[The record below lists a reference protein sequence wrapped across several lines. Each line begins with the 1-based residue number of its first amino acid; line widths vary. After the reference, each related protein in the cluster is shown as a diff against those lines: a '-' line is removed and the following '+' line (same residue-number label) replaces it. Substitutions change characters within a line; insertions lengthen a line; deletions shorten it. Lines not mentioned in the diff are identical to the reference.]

1 MSLQRIAR
9 RYAKALLATA
19 LQREA
24 ADTVEQDLAYLV
36 RVTGE
41 SADLRM
47 LFRSPVIEASKKK
60 DIVKEIFASTIS
72 ELTLDFLGLLMDK
85 GREADLLGV
94 AQEYLAQ
101 YDAHRGVLRITVTSA
116 VALSESMQA
125 DVADAVG
132 RRTGKKIVATYSV
145 DPKLLAGVSVRVG
158 DMILDSSLHHQLD
171 LLRLRLSGG
180 DHAPS
185 MN

>member
-19 LQREA
+19 LQRES
-24 ADTVEQDLAYLV
+24 ADKVEQDLTYLV

-47 LFRSPVIEASKKK
+47 LFRSPVIEASRKKE
-60 DIVKEIFASTIS
+60 IIKEIFGGSITD
-72 ELTLDFLGLLMDK
+72 LTMDFLGLLMDK
-85 GREADLLGV
+85 GREADIIGV
-94 AQEYLAQ
+94 AKEYHHQ
-101 YDAHRGVLRITVTSA
+101 YDVHRGVLRISVTSA
-116 VALSESMQA
+116 VALDDAMRA
-125 DVADAVG
+125 GVADAVG
-132 RRTGKKIVATYSV
+132 RRTGKRIVATYAV
-145 DPKLLAGVSVRVG
+145 DPTLLAGVTVRVG
-158 DMILDSSLHHQLD
+158 DEILDSSLQHQLD
-171 LLRLRLSGG
+171 LLRQRLSGG